1 MRSRAPFHP
10 FSLLLL
16 LLLLPALPALAAERW
31 VMVDTERK
39 VVQVFDG
46 DREVRRF
53 DGAALGR
60 GGTSTVRSRG
70 DNTTPLGE
78 FRIHW
83 INDESKFHIFLG
95 LDFPDFEHTR
105 RAYAKGNLDIDQFL
119 LVTDSLRRNQ
129 VPPQTTAM
137 GGHIGI
143 HGLGNGDADV
153 HAVSDWTQGC
163 IALTNEQIEEFAELV
178 GIGTRVVVR

>member
-1 MRSRAPFHP
+1 MVRCSPCLV
-10 FSLLLL
+10 LLLMVCVL
-16 LLLLPALPALAAERW
+16 LANPATASERW
-31 VMVDTERK
+31 VLVDTERK
-39 VVQVFDG
+39 VLTVFD
-46 DREVRRF
+46 DDHKVRQF
-53 DGAALGR
+53 GR
-60 GGTSTVRSRG
+60 VAIGRSGTSTVRKRG

-78 FRIHW
+78 FRIHR
-83 INDESKFHIFLG
+83 INNESRFHIFLG

-105 RAYAKGNLDIDQFL
+105 RAYAKGNLTIDQFL

-143 HGLGNGDADV
+143 HGLGNGNADV

-178 GIGTRVVVR
+178 GIGTRVVVQ